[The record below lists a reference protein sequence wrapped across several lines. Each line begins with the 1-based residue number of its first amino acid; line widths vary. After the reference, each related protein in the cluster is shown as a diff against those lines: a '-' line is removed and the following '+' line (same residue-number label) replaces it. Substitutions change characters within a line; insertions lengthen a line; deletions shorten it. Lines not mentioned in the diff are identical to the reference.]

1 MVSTLL
7 VTTQECATMQV
18 LAKGYHM
25 YNCDWLWEKPH
36 LATHEGN
43 YWEICNS
50 IIQRVISWENLKQQA
65 YNLLWIYSYLIHS
78 SYKATHS
85 TMPS

>member
-1 MVSTLL
+1 MYVSLACDTVIITRIMYLRPHNNYFLCLIYQRNFLKCLSMVCTLL

-36 LATHEGN
+36 LAMHEGN
-43 YWEICNS
+43 Y
-50 IIQRVISWENLKQQA
+50 
-65 YNLLWIYSYLIHS
+65 
-78 SYKATHS
+78 
-85 TMPS
+85 